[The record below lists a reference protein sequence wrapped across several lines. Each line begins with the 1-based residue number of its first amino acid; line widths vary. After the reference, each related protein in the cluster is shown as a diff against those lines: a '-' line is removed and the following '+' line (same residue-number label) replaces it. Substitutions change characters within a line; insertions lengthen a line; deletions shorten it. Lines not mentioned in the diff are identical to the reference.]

1 MSADATDETDEDQ
14 ESHEGFSKEERA
26 AFEQILA
33 EFDEKYRPAYDECT
47 PTNFEDAFK
56 KAEEIAEEIIAEDI
70 IAALKKTEE
79 MYKKEKKMNL
89 LKIAPALPTMAIPFG
104 IYCVLSALTNVDL
117 IDIIFIP
124 TLVGKSIGLTGG
136 EFIVGLGIIALGVE
150 IAKSVS
156 IKNISTADHAF
167 STVLLTLMVLLVF
180 AVNGFQNASFLAL
193 VMLQALDVLAG
204 VLVTLSVARRDFG
217 FPGIGNSG
225 D

>member
-1 MSADATDETDEDQ
+1 MSEDATDETDEDQ
-14 ESHEGFSKEERA
+14 ESHKGFSKEERA

-33 EFDEKYRPAYDECT
+33 EFGDTFALTSGLSIIEH
-47 PTNFEDAFK
+47 
-56 KAEEIAEEIIAEDI
+56 EEER
-70 IAALKKTEE
+70 
-79 MYKKEKKMNL
+79 KMNL

-104 IYCVLSALTNVDL
+104 IYCVLSALTSVDL

-217 FPGIGNSG
+217 FPGIGGGN

>member
-1 MSADATDETDEDQ
+1 MNTDATDETDEDQ

-33 EFDEKYRPAYDECT
+33 KFDEKDSPAYDELT
-47 PTNFEDAFK
+47 PISVEDAFK
-56 KAEEIAEEIIAEDI
+56 KAEEIIAEDI

-79 MYKKEKKMNL
+79 MYKKERKMNL

-104 IYCVLSALTNVDL
+104 IYCVLSALTSVDL
-117 IDIIFIP
+117 IDILFIP
-124 TLVGKSIGLTGG
+124 TLVGTPIGLTGG

-217 FPGIGNSG
+217 FPGIGGGN

>member
-14 ESHEGFSKEERA
+14 ESHEEFSKEERA

-33 EFDEKYRPAYDECT
+33 EFDGKDIPACDEFT
-47 PTNFEDAFK
+47 PINIDDELK
-56 KAEEIAEEIIAEDI
+56 KTEQRIAENIT
-70 IAALKKTEE
+70 AALKKTEE
-79 MYKKEKKMNL
+79 MYKKERKMNL

-104 IYCVLSALTNVDL
+104 IYCVLSALTSVDL

-124 TLVGKSIGLTGG
+124 TLVGTPIGLTGG

-217 FPGIGNSG
+217 FPGIGS

>member
-1 MSADATDETDEDQ
+1 MTNENVTDVTDVTATDARQ
-14 ESHEGFSKEERA
+14 GFNKEERA
-26 AFEQILA
+26 AFEEILEGFGDTFA
-33 EFDEKYRPAYDECT
+33 LTSGLPIIEH
-47 PTNFEDAFK
+47 
-56 KAEEIAEEIIAEDI
+56 EEER
-70 IAALKKTEE
+70 
-79 MYKKEKKMNL
+79 KMNL

-104 IYCVLSALTNVDL
+104 IYCVLSALTSVDL
-117 IDIIFIP
+117 IDILFIP
-124 TLVGKSIGLTGG
+124 TLVGTPIGLTGG

-217 FPGIGNSG
+217 FPAIGNGG

>member
-33 EFDEKYRPAYDECT
+33 EFDGKDIPACDEFT
-47 PTNFEDAFK
+47 PINIDDELK
-56 KAEEIAEEIIAEDI
+56 KTEQRIAENIT
-70 IAALKKTEE
+70 AALKKTEE
-79 MYKKEKKMNL
+79 MYKKERKMNL

-104 IYCVLSALTNVDL
+104 IYCVLSALTSVDL

-124 TLVGKSIGLTGG
+124 TLVGTPIGLTGG

-217 FPGIGNSG
+217 FPGIGS

>member
-33 EFDEKYRPAYDECT
+33 EFDEKDRPAYDEFT
-47 PTNFEDAFK
+47 PINIDDELK
-56 KAEEIAEEIIAEDI
+56 KTEQRIAENIT
-70 IAALKKTEE
+70 AALKKTEE
-79 MYKKEKKMNL
+79 MYKKERKMNL

-104 IYCVLSALTNVDL
+104 IYCVLSALTSVDL

>member
-1 MSADATDETDEDQ
+1 
-14 ESHEGFSKEERA
+14 
-26 AFEQILA
+26 
-33 EFDEKYRPAYDECT
+33 
-47 PTNFEDAFK
+47 
-56 KAEEIAEEIIAEDI
+56 
-70 IAALKKTEE
+70 
-79 MYKKEKKMNL
+79 MNI

-104 IYCVLSALTNVDL
+104 IYCVLSALTSVDL
-117 IDIIFIP
+117 
-124 TLVGKSIGLTGG
+124 
-136 EFIVGLGIIALGVE
+136 

-217 FPGIGNSG
+217 FPGIGS

>member
-1 MSADATDETDEDQ
+1 MNTDATDETDKDQ

-33 EFDEKYRPAYDECT
+33 KFDEKDSPAYDELT
-47 PTNFEDAFK
+47 PVSVEDAFK
-56 KAEEIAEEIIAEDI
+56 KAEEIIAEDI

-79 MYKKEKKMNL
+79 MYKKERKMNL

-104 IYCVLSALTNVDL
+104 IYCVLSALTSVDL
-117 IDIIFIP
+117 IDILFIP
-124 TLVGKSIGLTGG
+124 TLVGTPIGLTGG

>member
-1 MSADATDETDEDQ
+1 MNTDATDETDKDQ

-33 EFDEKYRPAYDECT
+33 KFDEKDSPAYDELT
-47 PTNFEDAFK
+47 PVSVEDAFK
-56 KAEEIAEEIIAEDI
+56 KAEEIIAEDI

-79 MYKKEKKMNL
+79 MYKKERKMNL

-104 IYCVLSALTNVDL
+104 IYCVLSALTSVDL
-117 IDIIFIP
+117 IDILFIP
-124 TLVGKSIGLTGG
+124 TLVGTPIGLTGG

-217 FPGIGNSG
+217 FPGIGS

>member
-1 MSADATDETDEDQ
+1 MSADATDETPTDARQ
-14 ESHEGFSKEERA
+14 GFSKEERA
-26 AFEQILA
+26 AFEEILEGFNGTFA
-33 EFDEKYRPAYDECT
+33 LTSGLPIIEH
-47 PTNFEDAFK
+47 
-56 KAEEIAEEIIAEDI
+56 EEER
-70 IAALKKTEE
+70 
-79 MYKKEKKMNL
+79 KMNL

-104 IYCVLSALTNVDL
+104 IYCVLSALTSVDL

>member
-14 ESHEGFSKEERA
+14 ESHEEFSKEERA
-26 AFEQILA
+26 AFEQIL
-33 EFDEKYRPAYDECT
+33 EGFGDTFVLTSGLPIIEH
-47 PTNFEDAFK
+47 
-56 KAEEIAEEIIAEDI
+56 EEER
-70 IAALKKTEE
+70 T
-79 MYKKEKKMNL
+79 MNI

-104 IYCVLSALTNVDL
+104 IYCVLSALTSVDL

-217 FPGIGNSG
+217 FPGIGS

>member
-1 MSADATDETDEDQ
+1 MTNENVTDVTDVTDVTATDARQ
-14 ESHEGFSKEERA
+14 EFSKEERA
-26 AFEQILA
+26 AFEEIL
-33 EFDEKYRPAYDECT
+33 EGFGDTFVLTSGLPIIEH
-47 PTNFEDAFK
+47 
-56 KAEEIAEEIIAEDI
+56 EEER
-70 IAALKKTEE
+70 
-79 MYKKEKKMNL
+79 KMNL

-104 IYCVLSALTNVDL
+104 IYCVLSALTSVDL

-124 TLVGKSIGLTGG
+124 TLVGTPIGLTGG

-217 FPGIGNSG
+217 FPGIGS

>member
-14 ESHEGFSKEERA
+14 EPHEGFSKEERA
-26 AFEQILA
+26 AFEEILEGLA
-33 EFDEKYRPAYDECT
+33 LTSGLPIIEH
-47 PTNFEDAFK
+47 
-56 KAEEIAEEIIAEDI
+56 EEER
-70 IAALKKTEE
+70 T
-79 MYKKEKKMNL
+79 MNI

-104 IYCVLSALTNVDL
+104 IYCVLSALTSVDL

-217 FPGIGNSG
+217 FPGIGGGN

>member
-1 MSADATDETDEDQ
+1 MTNENVTDVTDVTATDARQ
-14 ESHEGFSKEERA
+14 GFSKEERA
-26 AFEQILA
+26 AFEEILEGFGDTFALTSAIQII
-33 EFDEKYRPAYDECT
+33 
-47 PTNFEDAFK
+47 
-56 KAEEIAEEIIAEDI
+56 EEER
-70 IAALKKTEE
+70 
-79 MYKKEKKMNL
+79 KMNL

-104 IYCVLSALTNVDL
+104 IYCVLSALTSVDL

-217 FPGIGNSG
+217 FPGIGS

>member
-1 MSADATDETDEDQ
+1 MSADAKDETDEDQ

-26 AFEQILA
+26 AFDEILEGFGDTFA
-33 EFDEKYRPAYDECT
+33 LTSGLPIIEH
-47 PTNFEDAFK
+47 
-56 KAEEIAEEIIAEDI
+56 EEER
-70 IAALKKTEE
+70 
-79 MYKKEKKMNL
+79 KMNL

-104 IYCVLSALTNVDL
+104 IYCVLSALTSVDL

-217 FPGIGNSG
+217 FPGIGNGG

>member
-1 MSADATDETDEDQ
+1 MNTDATDETDKDQ

-33 EFDEKYRPAYDECT
+33 KFDEKDSPAYDELT
-47 PTNFEDAFK
+47 PISVEDAFK
-56 KAEEIAEEIIAEDI
+56 KAEEIIAEDI

-79 MYKKEKKMNL
+79 MYKKERKMNL

-104 IYCVLSALTNVDL
+104 IYCVLSALTSVDL
-117 IDIIFIP
+117 IDILFIP
-124 TLVGKSIGLTGG
+124 TLVGTPIGLTGG

-217 FPGIGNSG
+217 FPGIGGGN

>member
-1 MSADATDETDEDQ
+1 MSADATDETATDARQ
-14 ESHEGFSKEERA
+14 GFSKEERA
-26 AFEQILA
+26 AFEEILEGFSDTFALTSAIQII
-33 EFDEKYRPAYDECT
+33 
-47 PTNFEDAFK
+47 
-56 KAEEIAEEIIAEDI
+56 EEER
-70 IAALKKTEE
+70 
-79 MYKKEKKMNL
+79 KMNL

-104 IYCVLSALTNVDL
+104 IYCVLSALTSVDL

-124 TLVGKSIGLTGG
+124 TLVGTPIGLTGG

-217 FPGIGNSG
+217 FPGIGS

>member
-1 MSADATDETDEDQ
+1 MNTDATDETDKDQ

-33 EFDEKYRPAYDECT
+33 KFDEKDSPAYDELT
-47 PTNFEDAFK
+47 PVSVEDAFK
-56 KAEEIAEEIIAEDI
+56 KAEEIIAEDI

-79 MYKKEKKMNL
+79 MYKKERKMNL

-104 IYCVLSALTNVDL
+104 IYCVLSALTSVDL
-117 IDIIFIP
+117 IDILFIP
-124 TLVGKSIGLTGG
+124 TLVGTPIGLTGG

-217 FPGIGNSG
+217 FPGIGGGN

>member
-1 MSADATDETDEDQ
+1 
-14 ESHEGFSKEERA
+14 
-26 AFEQILA
+26 
-33 EFDEKYRPAYDECT
+33 
-47 PTNFEDAFK
+47 
-56 KAEEIAEEIIAEDI
+56 
-70 IAALKKTEE
+70 
-79 MYKKEKKMNL
+79 MNI

-104 IYCVLSALTNVDL
+104 IYCVLSALTSVDL

-124 TLVGKSIGLTGG
+124 TLGGKSIGLTGG

-217 FPGIGNSG
+217 FPGIGS

>member
-1 MSADATDETDEDQ
+1 MTNENVTDVTDVTATDARQ
-14 ESHEGFSKEERA
+14 EFSKEERA
-26 AFEQILA
+26 AFEEIL
-33 EFDEKYRPAYDECT
+33 EGFGDTFVLTSGLPIIEH
-47 PTNFEDAFK
+47 
-56 KAEEIAEEIIAEDI
+56 EEER
-70 IAALKKTEE
+70 
-79 MYKKEKKMNL
+79 KMNL

-104 IYCVLSALTNVDL
+104 IYCVLSALTSVDL

-124 TLVGKSIGLTGG
+124 TLVGTPIGLTGG

-217 FPGIGNSG
+217 FPGIGS

>member
-33 EFDEKYRPAYDECT
+33 EFDEKYRPAYEEFT
-47 PTNFEDAFK
+47 PINFEDAFK
-56 KAEEIAEEIIAEDI
+56 KVEEIIAQDI
-70 IAALKKTEE
+70 TAALKKTEE
-79 MYKKEKKMNL
+79 MYKKERKMNL

-104 IYCVLSALTNVDL
+104 IYCVLSALTSVDL